1 MGSLNIVIYGEKHS
15 YQIAFR
21 VYVYLFSL
29 CVHMLL
35 EACKCDLNRKLMSF
49 YMWGCGRPQYALYLV

>member
-21 VYVYLFSL
+21 VYVHLFIL
-29 CVHMLL
+29 CVHMQL
-35 EACKCDLNRKLMSF
+35 EACECDLNRELMSF